1 MNMEDLKHYVDVVK
15 NNFETMNAP
24 DYEGK
29 EEDLK
34 KQKEQLVKYEQYL
47 KAKSISPESFDKIVD
62 ATVSYTSKE
71 ISFSE
76 LEGVYNRLTE

>member
-1 MNMEDLKHYVDVVK
+1 MEELRQYVDVVK
-15 NNFETMNAP
+15 RNIETMNAP

-34 KQKEQLVKYEQYL
+34 KQKEELEKYEQYL
-47 KAKSISPESFDKIVD
+47 KTKSISPESFDKLVD
-62 ATVSYTSKE
+62 ATVDYASQD

-76 LEGVYNRLTE
+76 LEGVYNQSTK